1 MSVKFVVK
9 RFEMPKSISTVQNK
23 IDGCER
29 NVKELLAQ
37 CAELVGDRNFQ
48 FSFSLGTFVNDLTT
62 INLDDALDNM
72 KKVQELFKE
81 CEKIA
86 AIEKKRRIYT
96 SELRKMC
103 TDRERK
109 ETVKRLTM
117 RNSFKKKALPYKI
130 PTPPN
135 SLEAIDDQD

>member
-1 MSVKFVVK
+1 
-9 RFEMPKSISTVQNK
+9 MPKSISTIQNQ

-29 NVKELLAQ
+29 NVQELLTQ
-37 CAELVGDRNFQ
+37 CATLVGDQNFQ
-48 FSFSLGTFVNDLTT
+48 FSFSLGAFVNDITT
-62 INLDDALDNM
+62 IDLDDALDNM
-72 KKVQELFKE
+72 KKVKELFKE
-81 CEKIA
+81 CEKIVA
-86 AIEKKRRIYT
+86 LEKKRRNYT

-103 TDRERK
+103 ADRERK

-135 SLEAIDDQD
+135 TQEAIDN